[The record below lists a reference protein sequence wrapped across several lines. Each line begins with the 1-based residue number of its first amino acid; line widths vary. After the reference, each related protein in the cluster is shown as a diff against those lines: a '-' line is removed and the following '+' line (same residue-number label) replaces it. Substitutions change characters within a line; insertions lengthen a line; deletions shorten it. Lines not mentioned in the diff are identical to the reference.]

1 MTQTINVLLKKNQ
14 TSTTFFY
21 IKLKKRYVKIFDL
34 DYKKNMETEELTH
47 KLLEWYQTSGRD
59 LPWRVKGGAHPD
71 PYIVLVSEIML
82 QQTTVKTV
90 IPYFEKFIQRFPNVE
105 SLAQAELE
113 EVYRYWQGLGYYTR
127 AKSLHQTAQIITEKY
142 NGKFPSNKEEI
153 KKLKGLGAY
162 TVASFL
168 ALAFNQPETAID
180 GNVTRIICRLYH
192 LTSPV
197 DSIKKEIEARAARL
211 TSQKDAAD
219 YTSAI
224 MDLGATI
231 CTKQKPNCLLCPWSK
246 ACQSKGRADVEQI
259 PVKNKIEK
267 KQKQGAVYLIYNQ
280 KGEIF
285 ITKRSKGLLS
295 GLYEF
300 PWTDNIFHPLLARS
314 QNTQKSVNHIFTHI
328 NLTLQIHKAQT
339 DTPKLEGQFVP
350 IKELSAYPMSTLM
363 KKVIKAELKNFN

>member
-1 MTQTINVLLKKNQ
+1 
-14 TSTTFFY
+14 
-21 IKLKKRYVKIFDL
+21 
-34 DYKKNMETEELTH
+34 METKELTH
-47 KLLEWYQTSGRD
+47 KLLEWYQANGRD

-142 NGKFPSNKEEI
+142 NGKFPSDKEDI

-197 DSIKKEIEARAARL
+197 DSIKKEIEKKATQL
-211 TSQKDAAD
+211 TSQDNAAD

-224 MDLGATI
+224 MDLGATV
-231 CTKQKPNCLLCPWSK
+231 CTKQKPNCLLCPWSE
-246 ACQSKGRADVEQI
+246 ACQSKDRADIEQI

-300 PWTDNIFHPLLARS
+300 PWTDDIFHPLLEQS

-339 DTPKLEGQFVP
+339 DTPKLEGRFVP
-350 IKELSAYPMSTLM
+350 IKELNTYPMSTLM
-363 KKVIKAELKNFN
+363 KKVIKAAEINVN